1 MTNAQRNLIFALA
14 KKHDWEKDKL
24 HAHVERLT
32 GSASLKNSA
41 LSYDEASRVINSLL
55 PKELTIPGMA
65 TQKQRDFM
73 DGLARELGWKT
84 PDGRAD
90 AARVSRFVKERFHID
105 RMEWLDAAT
114 ASKVIEGLKAM
125 KARLKEDNNG
135 VHTETA
141 ACAERNGQ

>member
-1 MTNAQRNLIFALA
+1 
-14 KKHDWEKDKL
+14 
-24 HAHVERLT
+24 
-32 GSASLKNSA
+32 
-41 LSYDEASRVINSLL
+41 
-55 PKELTIPGMA
+55 MA

-84 PDGRAD
+84 PDGSAD
-90 AARVSRFVKERFHID
+90 MTRISRFIKERFHID

-141 ACAERNGQ
+141 ACAGRDGQ